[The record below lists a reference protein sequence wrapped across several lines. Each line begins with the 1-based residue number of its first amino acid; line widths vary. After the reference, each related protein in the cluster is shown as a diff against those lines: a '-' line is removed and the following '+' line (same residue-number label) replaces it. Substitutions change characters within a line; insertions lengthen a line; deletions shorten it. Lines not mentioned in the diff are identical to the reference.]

1 MVWEIMVTRRT
12 KGMAQPRDRA
22 NRDRH
27 SDEINRRRRE
37 RYHAAKVSPAGY
49 DRETSRREEQT

>member
-1 MVWEIMVTRRT
+1 MVTRRT